1 MARFS
6 VYPNPEGP
14 GLLLDCQADLLDML
28 ATRFVVPLM
37 AEEAVPPPIPRLM
50 PILVVE
56 DRRYVMVTP
65 HAATVPARLLTAPVA
80 HLADEAPA
88 ILNALDMLLTG
99 Y

>member
-28 ATRFVVPLM
+28 TTRFVVPLLP
-37 AEEAVPPPIPRLM
+37 EDVVPPQIPRLM

-65 HAATVPARLLTAPVA
+65 HAAAVPARLLAAPVA
-80 HLADEAPA
+80 HLADEAPT
-88 ILNALDMLLTG
+88 IMNALDMLLTG